1 MTREQRARILSPAEI
16 ADARRQATEAVAEVG
31 IPRDLIERLR
41 PVLAPVAELL
51 AADPAEGLTAPKA
64 A

>member
-1 MTREQRARILSPAEI
+1 MTSEERRRILSPAEI
-16 ADARRQATEAVAEVG
+16 ADARRQATTAVAAVG
-31 IPRDLIERLR
+31 IPSELIERLR

-51 AADPAEGLTAPKA
+51 ANASQHQEVA